1 MAVVI
6 HQEPRKIT
14 AAWNDSWILAYSTQY
29 AQPNFKYIVEVTI
42 GFKTIRRDILPRL
55 DGGVLFNCKEIVSS
69 FIQRPFDF
77 NSLSFVN
84 FQSNVAQVDVVIKE
98 YYGGVVQALA
108 STTFTIT
115 DSCYDENFFRYDYN
129 EDNTFTDDL
138 ANVFSADSIVT
149 LDTDIWFKYFLYYGS
164 PTYLVDSYTVE
175 VNGIIIGTV
184 PLTGDCNMVNIG
196 AKAIAF
202 LKGSPLAVGDNILI
216 EFNSDEP
223 NTIGVIGYNVSS
235 ICSKYENKRIYFYD
249 RAGQI
254 RYKNF
259 DLVSSKNITK
269 EVNSVRLNKD
279 KVTVSAP
286 FNKYGSNIWEREK
299 NITST
304 QTKKE
309 IVLNTN
315 WITEKQSKS
324 LTDLFDSP
332 LIWIYENNKYIPLSI
347 KDTAYSI
354 KTKKVDKLF
363 NYSITCEYDNL
374 ETRQRGI

>member
-1 MAVVI
+1 MIEAPI
-6 HQEPRKIT
+6 TTNKKI
-14 AAWNDSWILAYSTQY
+14 I
-29 AQPNFKYIVEVTI
+29 
-42 GFKTIRRDILPRL
+42 
-55 DGGVLFNCKEIVSS
+55 
-69 FIQRPFDF
+69 
-77 NSLSFVN
+77 
-84 FQSNVAQVDVVIKE
+84 
-98 YYGGVVQALA
+98 
-108 STTFTIT
+108 
-115 DSCYDENFFRYDYN
+115 
-129 EDNTFTDDL
+129 
-138 ANVFSADSIVT
+138 
-149 LDTDIWFKYFLYYGS
+149 
-164 PTYLVDSYTVE
+164 
-175 VNGIIIGTV
+175 
-184 PLTGDCNMVNIG
+184 
-196 AKAIAF
+196 
-202 LKGSPLAVGDNILI
+202 
-216 EFNSDEP
+216 
-223 NTIGVIGYNVSS
+223 
-235 ICSKYENKRIYFYD
+235 
-249 RAGQI
+249 
-254 RYKNF
+254 
-259 DLVSSKNITK
+259 SSKNITK